1 MIDLSAKKSCIV
13 SVDKDEVMKIEAGF
27 YNGFKAL
34 EPQSKL
40 MVYSDK
46 SLNESLNDDYRLS
59 LEQLAW

>member
-1 MIDLSAKKSCIV
+1 MTDLSAKKSYIL
-13 SVDKDEVMKIEAGF
+13 SDDNDEVIKIEAGF